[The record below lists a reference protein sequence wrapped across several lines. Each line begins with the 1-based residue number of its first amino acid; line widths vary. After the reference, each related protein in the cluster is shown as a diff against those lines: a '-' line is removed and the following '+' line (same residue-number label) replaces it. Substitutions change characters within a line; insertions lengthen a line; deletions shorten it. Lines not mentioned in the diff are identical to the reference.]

1 MGWGNNELC
10 FLKRAG
16 GGPAGTAPRATRSL
30 KKRGEQKRIE
40 SALPR
45 RTPRTSRGRIDARVA
60 PVIPG
65 A

>member
-1 MGWGNNELC
+1 MGRGNNELC
-10 FLKRAG
+10 FLKRG
-16 GGPAGTAPRATRSL
+16 RWTAPRANLTRSL